1 MVKTRPNTPYGGET
15 SRYSLLQRGVCL
27 DYYTSCGH
35 GLKLFKSHFQEN
47 GPEDSSSR
55 SCKNSRGDS
64 LAAATTF
71 VQQQQQT
78 TFLPP
83 SVTLAQTSSTPL
95 TDFPVP
101 HPPGSI
107 SASTVAHSESK
118 STNYTIAR

>member
-1 MVKTRPNTPYGGET
+1 MKIIH
-15 SRYSLLQRGVCL
+15 SA
-27 DYYTSCGH
+27 CGH

-55 SCKNSRGDS
+55 SCKNSRGGDS

-83 SVTLAQTSSTPL
+83 SSVTLAQTSSTPL

-107 SASTVAHSESK
+107 SASTVAHSKSK
-118 STNYTIAR
+118 SPTMGQKI